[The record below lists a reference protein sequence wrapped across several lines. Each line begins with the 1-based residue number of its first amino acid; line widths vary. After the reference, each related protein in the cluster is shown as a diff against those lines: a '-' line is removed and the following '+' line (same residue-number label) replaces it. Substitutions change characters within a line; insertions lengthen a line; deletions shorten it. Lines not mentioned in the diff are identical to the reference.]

1 MIKTRH
7 YLVLAAFVI
16 VIAIGSTVHAMKSK
30 KGVAIFSGGCFWCIE
45 SDFDKVLGV
54 LETISGYTGGTQNNP
69 TYKTVT
75 AGGSGHY
82 EAVKIVYDPKK
93 ISYKKLLHVFWRSV
107 DPTDDGGQ
115 FCDRGHS
122 YKTAVFAKGDEQ
134 LKIANASK
142 KVIGKAKFLK
152 DPIVTPILKAGPFFR
167 AEEYHQDF
175 HNKSAVRYNYYR
187 YNCGRNARVKSL
199 WGKEAYSGIPKKD

>member
-16 VIAIGSTVHAMKSK
+16 LIAIGSTVHAMTSE
-30 KGVAIFSGGCFWCIE
+30 KGVAIFAGGCFWCVE
-45 SDFDKVLGV
+45 SDFDKVPGV

-142 KVIGKAKFLK
+142 KVIGKAKLLK
-152 DPIVTPILKAGPFFR
+152 DTIVTPILKAGPFFR

-187 YNCGRNARVKSL
+187 YSCGRNAHVKSL
-199 WGKEAYSGIPKKD
+199 WGKEAYSGIPKKK